1 MTVFQKISAINRHL
15 IINQITDE
23 SFKKYGVRLEKD
35 THEMLGSLACKT
47 VCNGYIMSDPC
58 LEQTGSFSYFRDA
71 YYGGMPIQAGIC
83 AGDNT
88 RLNCLEYHRGTE
100 INIAATDMILLLA
113 YIGDLK
119 DNCISS
125 RRVEAFF
132 VPKGQ
137 CVALFETTMHFAPL
151 SVFKSGFVS
160 IVLLPRGTNGEL
172 ENSFEPSRPE
182 DYVLFK
188 MNKWLIGHKDS
199 DQVRNKNAFCGISG
213 ENISI
218 TPLGDTI

>member
-1 MTVFQKISAINRHL
+1 MTVFQKVNEQNKHL
-15 IINQITDE
+15 RIKRIADE
-23 SFKKYGVRLEKD
+23 SFKKYGVRLEAD
-35 THEMLGSLACKT
+35 TREMLDSLDSGAICK
-47 VCNGYIMSDPC
+47 GYRMSEPC
-58 LEQTGSFSYFRDA
+58 LEKTGSFNYFRDA

-113 YIGDLK
+113 HIGDLK

-125 RRVEAFF
+125 RSIEAFF

-137 CVALFETTMHFAPL
+137 CAALFETTMHFAPL

-172 ENSFEPSRPE
+172 VGSFEPCRPE
-182 DYVLFK
+182 DRLLFK
-188 MNKWLIGHKDS
+188 RNKWLIGHKDS
-199 DQVRNKNAFCGISG
+199 DQVRDKNAFCGITG
-213 ENISI
+213 ENITI
-218 TPLGDTI
+218 TPLEGNV